1 MPPKP
6 RSVSRETMP
15 PAPLVAELPVE
26 PARQTPGQFMD
37 KLQTAIGEILDSD
50 EVTPSDKLKA
60 IKEGIELAKVR
71 KGIDD
76 DDDGEGMGFPQ
87 R

>member
-6 RSVSRETMP
+6 RSVSRETMA

-76 DDDGEGMGFPQ
+76 DDEGEGMGFPQ